1 MLANIISQIHML
13 ARFAMDSNML
23 AKIFVFVR
31 ISNKFNY
38 KKKKYISNQN
48 S

>member
-13 ARFAMDSNML
+13 ARFAMDGNIL
-23 AKIFVFVR
+23 TNIFVFVR

-38 KKKKYISNQN
+38 KNKNKYFKSK
-48 S
+48 